1 MAHMMDGLLVEFT
14 LTSCRTL
21 RLTLEIEGRAEDGGY
36 PKCVVDTI
44 KASWLR
50 PLRKDLET

>member
-1 MAHMMDGLLVEFT
+1 MMDGLLVEFT